1 MIKANKQMSVKLQD
15 LLLSEGCN
23 PSHFK
28 YIKANASDIVF
39 RHIKSGRE
47 VYFRY

>member
-1 MIKANKQMSVKLQD
+1 MIKANKQMSAKLQD
-15 LLLSEGCN
+15 ILLSEGCN

-28 YIKANASDIVF
+28 YIKANANDIVF
-39 RHIKSGRE
+39 EHIKSGKE

>member
-1 MIKANKQMSVKLQD
+1 MIKVNKQMSVKLQD

-23 PSHFK
+23 PSQFR
-28 YIKANASDIVF
+28 YIRANADDIIF
-39 RHIKSGRE
+39 EHIKSGRE